1 VGATAKKTLKMAK
14 KKKQTYNISDFF
26 GAYNTYRIFA
36 LQSELPTFMFA
47 NQLGQAAQTA
57 FTMLPGFEYNSD
69 RFSALFS
76 VFYAVYSQQESIHC
90 LLLENKAAISN
101 QNEIFVSKAEQNLS
115 FQTLSLFDEY
125 LYLFNRQG
133 LRCFDMKFDD
143 MDYLLLLFAKKE
155 IDKEMFAQFFKSI
168 EPFKV
173 QDVSYLLKKEQTSA
187 EAKIVA
193 FLRDLYCKYEVKANQ
208 FSRRK
213 ERDLLAP
220 VKQIPAQN
228 LQFPIPARLEYNA
241 VADYLQISEE
251 YLAQLRE
258 EV

>member
-1 VGATAKKTLKMAK
+1 MAK
-14 KKKQTYNISDFF
+14 KKQKTFNIPDFF
-26 GAYNTYRIFA
+26 GTYNTYKIFA

-47 NQLGQAAQTA
+47 NQLGQAAQTTFTILPA
-57 FTMLPGFEYNSD
+57 FEQNMD
-69 RFSALFS
+69 RYSALFS

-101 QNEIFVSKAEQNLS
+101 QQELFVSKAEQNLS
-115 FQTLSLFDEY
+115 FQTLSLFEEH

-133 LRCFDMKFDD
+133 LRCFEMPLED

-155 IDKEMFAQFFKSI
+155 IDHEMFSRFFKSL
-168 EPFKV
+168 EPFKA
-173 QDVSYLLKKEQTSA
+173 QDVSYLIKKEQTSA
-187 EAKIVA
+187 EAKNVA
-193 FLRDLYCKYEVKANQ
+193 FLRDFYCKYEVKANQ

-213 ERDLLAP
+213 ERELLAP

-228 LQFPIPARLEYNA
+228 LQFPIPARLEFNA

-251 YLAQLRE
+251 YLQLLR
-258 EV
+258 